1 MKNLRS
7 ASSSSCRAGLL
18 AAAAFLFS
26 LPTAH
31 AARDMATLEGVE
43 KKLQAVPTRTRASVV
58 ALLHSMK
65 VGTNS
70 GMASGSGTIVSED
83 GLILTAAHVVDGAD
97 TVDVVF
103 PDGKKVSAKILGCDF
118 DHDLALAKII
128 DSGRYPFVELGVS
141 GNLKVGDDVAAL
153 GHSGGFDPNRPAP
166 VRYGRIFKID
176 PGKLLR
182 SDCILVGGDS
192 GGPLFDLDGRLIG
205 VHTSVS
211 DDPSVNNDVPVDV
224 AKTGWE
230 RLLKGER
237 WGVNRESATDLT
249 ADELAGLDMR
259 VFRRTLTE
267 EAVNAGG
274 VPVTDPKKLRK
285 WMLDAGMDKDRAG
298 TMSDDEVKTFANRSL
313 MIKGQDSELPDIPK
327 EELAGLDLAKFRD
340 QVMDGARKSGGQL
353 QATPDTIAG
362 WLRAAGM
369 QEEKVNAMDPGDLMG
384 FLGKVLGGSAELKAE
399 TVPME
404 DAGEVNVPEGLDLE
418 KFRNVLMEEAQR
430 TQGKLEATPDAIV
443 GWLQK
448 AGMEE
453 SKAKAIAPTAL
464 PGLISKAM
472 GGTAK
477 VETQQVLQD
486 GIDNPEELEGVDTE
500 KFRKLITDAAMKNQ
514 GKLALEPA
522 TISTWLRECGM
533 PDEKAAALSPGRLS
547 SAVKAVLGK
556 SASYADAQV
565 LTPDQKVI
573 AALDM
578 ETLKAIEPGA
588 SKIAPSVVTFTDG
601 AKTLAMG
608 TIVKS
613 DGFILTKHSE
623 IARAGEGK
631 LKVKLADGRTFAAK
645 ETMTFSDH
653 DLALVKIDAAALPAV
668 EISADA
674 ATPLP
679 GSFLFSPGSGVDAP
693 LLGSGIMSVADR
705 SLKESGAFLGIM
717 MKETPEGVEIGET
730 VKDSPATKAGLLGKD
745 RLVSFNGTTFKT
757 PAEVS
762 AFVRTLK
769 PQDKMQIVYQ
779 RDGEEHTAEVV
790 LAERPRPT
798 KEENPAKAMTSIGTE
813 TSEVSDGYPLIFQDD
828 LQLKPQDCGSAVMD
842 LHGRFVGINIAR
854 AGRVDSYAIPAKTIR
869 ELLATV
875 DFEQLKNAPAPEGK

>member
-1 MKNLRS
+1 MKKSRPT
-7 ASSSSCRAGLL
+7 AFPSSRAGLV
-18 AAAAFLFS
+18 AAALLFS
-26 LPTAH
+26 LPTAQ
-31 AARDMATLEGVE
+31 AARDLATLEGVE
-43 KKLQAVPTRTRASVV
+43 RKLQAIPPRTRASVV

-103 PDGKKVSAKILGCDF
+103 PDGKKVTAKILGCDF
-118 DHDLALAKII
+118 DHDLALAKITEP
-128 DSGRYPFVELGVS
+128 GRYPFVELGES
-141 GNLKVGDDVAAL
+141 ETLKVGDDVAAL

-166 VRYGRIFKID
+166 VRYGRIFKVD

-192 GGPLFDLDGRLIG
+192 GGPLFDLDGKLIG

-224 AKTGWE
+224 AKAGWE

-249 ADELAGLDMR
+249 DDELAGLDMR
-259 VFRRTLTE
+259 AFRRTLTE

-274 VPVTDPKKLRK
+274 KPVTDPEKLRK
-285 WMLDAGMDKDRAG
+285 WMLEAGMNKDRVEA
-298 TMSDDEVKTFANRSL
+298 MSADEMKTFAFRSL
-313 MIKGQDSELPDIPK
+313 MIHGQDSELPDIPK

-369 QEEKVNAMDPGDLMG
+369 QEEKVKTMDPGDLIG
-384 FLGKVLGGSAELKAE
+384 FLGKVLGESAELKAE
-399 TVPME
+399 TTPLE
-404 DAGEVNVPEGLDLE
+404 EAGEVNVPEGLDLE
-418 KFRNVLMEEAQR
+418 KLRAVLMEEAKR
-430 TQGKLEATPDAIV
+430 TQGKLEATPEAIT

-448 AGMEE
+448 AGMDE
-453 SKAKAIAPTAL
+453 SKAKALPETSL

-472 GGTAK
+472 GGAAK
-477 VETQQVLQD
+477 VETQQVPHH
-486 GIDNPEELEGVDTE
+486 GIDNPQDLEGVDTG
-500 KFRKLITDAAMKNQ
+500 KFKKLITDAAMKNQ

-533 PDEKAAALSPGRLS
+533 PEEKATSLSPGRLS
-547 SAVKAVLGK
+547 AAVKAIMGK
-556 SASYADAQV
+556 SVSYGTAPV
-565 LTPDQKVI
+565 LTPDQKII
-573 AALDM
+573 AGLDL
-578 ETLKAIEPGA
+578 EVLKAIRPGA

-601 AKTLAMG
+601 TKTLAMG
-608 TIVKS
+608 TIVKA

-631 LKVKLADGRTFAAK
+631 LKVRLADGRIFPAT
-645 ETMTFSDH
+645 EVSTFSDH
-653 DLALVKIDAAALPAV
+653 DLALVKIDATSLPAV
-668 EISADA
+668 EISSSDP
-674 ATPLP
+674 TPVP
-679 GSFLFSPGSGVDAP
+679 GSFLFSPGSGVNAP
-693 LLGSGIMSVADR
+693 LLGSGVMSVVDR
-705 SLKESGAFLGIM
+705 SLKESGAFLGIL
-717 MKETPEGVEIGET
+717 MKETPEGVEIEKT
-730 VKDSPATKAGLLGKD
+730 VADSPATKAGLQGKD
-745 RLVSFNGTTFKT
+745 RLVSFNGTAFKT

-769 PQDKMQIVYQ
+769 PQDKMQIAYQ
-779 RDGEEHTAEVV
+779 RDGEEHAAEVV

-798 KEENPAKAMTSIGTE
+798 KEENPAKAMTSIGTK
-813 TSEVSDGYPLIFQDD
+813 TSEVSEGFPLIFQDD
-828 LQLKPQDCGSAVMD
+828 LQLTPQDCGSAVMD
-842 LHGRFVGINIAR
+842 LHGNFVGINIAR
-854 AGRVDSYAIPAKTIR
+854 AGRVDSYAIPARTIG

-875 DFEQLKNAPAPEGK
+875 DFGQLKNTTAAGGK